1 MDNGP
6 YLFAVQVINQ
16 FLTLF
21 RADYELVPDMGSPF
35 PSIGAEEVIRGKN
48 AVEAK
53 VLRWQFLRAGITAL
67 LIFVRNGLACLFLI
81 ERYLEPPSRTSTP
94 WGTRSR

>member
-35 PSIGAEEVIRGKN
+35 PSIGEN
-48 AVEAK
+48 N
-53 VLRWQFLRAGITAL
+53 
-67 LIFVRNGLACLFLI
+67 VRMA
-81 ERYLEPPSRTSTP
+81 
-94 WGTRSR
+94 